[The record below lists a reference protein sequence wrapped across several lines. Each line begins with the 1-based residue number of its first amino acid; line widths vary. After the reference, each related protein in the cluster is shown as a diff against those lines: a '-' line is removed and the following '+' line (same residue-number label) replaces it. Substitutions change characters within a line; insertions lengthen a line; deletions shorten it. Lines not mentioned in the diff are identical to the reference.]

1 MAFWHSSAHILG
13 SAIEQVFEEP
23 QLTIGPSLKDGFFYD
38 FYSPSGQVI
47 RGEDDYKKLEKSIK
61 QIIGKNYTFDR
72 LFLTKD
78 QALDMFQY
86 NQFKTELIEKKVAQ
100 D

>member
-23 QLTIGPSLKDGFFYD
+23 QLTIGPSVKDGFFYD

-47 RGEDDYKKLEKSIK
+47 KGEDDYKKLEKSIK
-61 QIIGKNYTFDR
+61 QIIGKNYTFER